1 MDSEDIDTGPG
12 GIERR
17 VGAGIRL
24 KLFGFLL
31 PLVFLLIVSVTLMVT
46 EVTKDSLRRDLRQR
60 GAAIS
65 RVVALSAGHSLLAN
79 DPLGL
84 DRLVSETRESDR
96 DIAFVAI
103 RDTSDIVV
111 AHDQVTERGKP
122 YRTVP
127 PLLPLGTFGDTR
139 ADEVVRDGR
148 RLIEY
153 TTPIYSKFDSLE
165 MDPPEQRVRVG
176 IVSLGLSMEG
186 LETAQRSIRQQIYK
200 TAAVIL
206 VAAFFGTLLLSSF
219 ITTPVKQLHRGVL
232 SLASSETFQ
241 PVPARSS
248 DELGALTR
256 NFNRMAETIL
266 AQKTDLQKKALQ
278 LEEAN
283 VSLQEKGLQLE
294 EAYVSM
300 VRVLA
305 ASLDARDPYTMG
317 HSTRVARMAC
327 ALGSRLGMGEEEL
340 SDLER
345 AAIFHDLGK
354 IKTPDDLLLKKE
366 PLSSAEEER
375 MRNHPADATE
385 ILRRAPFLHR
395 YIPVV
400 RACHEWYN
408 GEGYPD
414 GIRGDEIPREAQ
426 LIALADAFDAMTTD
440 RPYREA
446 LSSEEAIDEIL
457 RFRGTQFSPELADAF
472 AKMVREKPPMDDT
485 ILKSMAL

>member
-1 MDSEDIDTGPG
+1 MDTEGKETGPG

-17 VGAGIRL
+17 VGVGIRL

-31 PLVFLLIVSVTLMVT
+31 PLVFLLITSVTWVVT
-46 EVTKDSLRRDLRQR
+46 EVTKDTLRRDLRQR

-79 DPLGL
+79 DSLGL
-84 DRLVSETRESDR
+84 DRLVSETKASDP

-103 RDTSDIVV
+103 RDASDIVA
-111 AHDQVTERGKP
+111 AHDRVTERGKP
-122 YRTVP
+122 YSPVP

-153 TTPIYSKFDSLE
+153 TTPISFAG
-165 MDPPEQRVRVG
+165 RRVG
-176 IVSLGLSMEG
+176 VASLGLSMEG
-186 LETAQRSIRQQIYK
+186 LATAQRSIRQRIIVA
-200 TAAVIL
+200 AAVIL
-206 VAAFFGTLLLSSF
+206 VVAFFGTLLLSSF
-219 ITTPVKQLHRGVL
+219 ITTPVKRLHHGVL

-241 PVPARSS
+241 PVPVRSS

-266 AQKTDLQKKALQ
+266 AQKTALEKKALQ
-278 LEEAN
+278 LEE
-283 VSLQEKGLQLE
+283 S
-294 EAYVSM
+294 YVSV

-305 ASLDARDPYTMG
+305 ASQDAGGEPDPYTMG

-327 ALGSRLGMGEEEL
+327 ALGRRLGMGEEEL
-340 SDLER
+340 SNLEQ
-345 AAIFHDLGK
+345 AAIFHDIGK
-354 IKTPDDLLLKKE
+354 IKTPDDVLLKGE
-366 PLSSAEEER
+366 SLSRAEEEQ
-375 MRNHPADATE
+375 MRSHIADATE
-385 ILRRAPFLHR
+385 ILQMAPFLRR

-400 RACHEWYN
+400 CATHEWYN
-408 GEGYPD
+408 GDGYPK
-414 GIRGDEIPREAQ
+414 GIKGDEIHLHAQ

-440 RPYREA
+440 RPYRQA
-446 LSSEEAIDEIL
+446 LSTEEAIEEIL

-472 AKMVREKPPMDDT
+472 AKMVREIPPMDKT
-485 ILKSMAL
+485 TLKSMSL